1 MLLSAVVKLIF
12 FSFQKIFQYLVHTPF
27 FQNLKQK
34 IPTFCNPTRNSCNIS
49 SVFTIK
55 KCVQKW
61 PIQIDKVHISK
72 IKLISTCLVSPMLL
86 NVYLNKSKTKRKA
99 MKEVIEKQ
107 EKQRKAVHRLIIS
120 SSELRERERI
130 LQLNLIVKKT
140 NIL

>member
-1 MLLSAVVKLIF
+1 
-12 FSFQKIFQYLVHTPF
+12 
-27 FQNLKQK
+27 
-34 IPTFCNPTRNSCNIS
+34 
-49 SVFTIK
+49 
-55 KCVQKW
+55 
-61 PIQIDKVHISK
+61 
-72 IKLISTCLVSPMLL
+72 
-86 NVYLNKSKTKRKA
+86 